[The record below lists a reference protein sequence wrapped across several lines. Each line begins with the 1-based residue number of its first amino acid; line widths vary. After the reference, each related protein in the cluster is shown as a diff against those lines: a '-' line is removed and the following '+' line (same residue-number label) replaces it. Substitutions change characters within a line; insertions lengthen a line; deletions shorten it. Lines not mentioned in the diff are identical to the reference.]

1 MLKWAL
7 TFSVATSII
16 FVATTKRGDTMSPR
30 TKSDNPK
37 DTMIRVRMD
46 KETVQ
51 KLESCAEAL
60 NTTKSE
66 VIRMGID
73 KVLDT
78 IKK

>member
-1 MLKWAL
+1 
-7 TFSVATSII
+7 
-16 FVATTKRGDTMSPR
+16 MSPR

-51 KLESCAEAL
+51 KLEDCAEAL

-73 KVLDT
+73 KVLET